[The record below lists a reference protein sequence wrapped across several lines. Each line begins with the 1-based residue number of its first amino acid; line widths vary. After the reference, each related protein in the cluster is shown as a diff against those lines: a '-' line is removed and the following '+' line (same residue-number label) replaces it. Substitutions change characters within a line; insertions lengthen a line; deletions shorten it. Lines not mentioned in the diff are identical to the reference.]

1 MELRVDHYH
10 HFPAS
15 AELLGLLKEI
25 LGELKSI
32 KKEQNHMSA
41 EIDRLTASVASLTT
55 AEQSSNALLAQL
67 SQLIRDNANDP
78 AALNALADS
87 IDADTAEITAAVVAN
102 TPAAP
107 APAPEPAPA
116 S

>member
-1 MELRVDHYH
+1 MERHIHIHH
-10 HFPAS
+10 HFPAG
-15 AELLGLLKEI
+15 AELLGLLTSF

-32 KKEQNHMSA
+32 KKELTHMSA
-41 EIDRLTASVASLTT
+41 EIDRLTASVAALTT

-107 APAPEPAPA
+107 AA
-116 S
+116 